1 MLTRQAAGMPGPC
14 STGTVG
20 TALLPAVLDD
30 VGVAEIR
37 AELHALASDPS
48 YQRIVLDARR
58 IEAISTGGLGLLAA
72 VQLIASR
79 RGASMSVVTCSARIR
94 RRLAVAHVQAT
105 CCLVVEVADC
115 AAAPEPAAV
124 QDWTPWWTG
133 AAANA

>member
-1 MLTRQAAGMPGPC
+1 MPGPS

-58 IEAISTGGLGLLAA
+58 IETISTEGLGLLA
-72 VQLIASR
+72 VR
-79 RGASMSVVTCSARIR
+79 RAE
-94 RRLAVAHVQAT
+94 L
-105 CCLVVEVADC
+105 
-115 AAAPEPAAV
+115 P
-124 QDWTPWWTG
+124 
-133 AAANA
+133 